1 MVITTTIWEIAL
13 ETSSGKLES
22 IIAPGFASIG
32 SMLRAEGFAIIAFDD
47 ETAEQAAN
55 LPRIHGDP
63 FDRALV
69 AAAQRTGATVLTNDR
84 LIARH
89 GVPVLW

>member
-1 MVITTTIWEIAL
+1 MIPSIADACALIDWYRGAARTTATLQRHFAHPTHGTLVITTTIWEIAL

-32 SMLRAEGFAIIAFDD
+32 SMLR
-47 ETAEQAAN
+47 
-55 LPRIHGDP
+55 
-63 FDRALV
+63 
-69 AAAQRTGATVLTNDR
+69 TGATVLTNDR